1 MSNWYD
7 DNAKGGYIYGPL
19 EVPKENPLEMLK
31 ESDEPPHEGI
41 TLGEYMKEMFDT
53 AIKKR
58 DARISELEKENA
70 ELRGIITRVSR
81 VTDAGEA
88 YKIEREDE
96 DRMYELVKQ
105 WEKELSK

>member
-1 MSNWYD
+1 MSDNWYD

-19 EVPKENPLEMLK
+19 EVPKE
-31 ESDEPPHEGI
+31 SDRPSMEEQ
-41 TLGEYMKEMFDT
+41 
-53 AIKKR
+53 R
-58 DARISELEKENA
+58 DMWRSDFKALALNFAELEKENA

-88 YKIEREDE
+88 YKIERADE
-96 DRMYELVKQ
+96 DRMCELVKQ